1 MVGGGILFTGWIFFN
16 TASSYEIVD
25 ITSTTEAT
33 ATVMERDRLMNLPRR
48 LRGELLTQS
57 LRLMPRL
64 VLDSVVSAMEVS
76 ATVDLVGSMVAS
88 GDTDMVRSKM
98 VLT

>member
-1 MVGGGILFTGWIFFN
+1 
-16 TASSYEIVD
+16 
-25 ITSTTEAT
+25 
-33 ATVMERDRLMNLPRR
+33 MERDRLMNLPRR
-48 LRGELLTQS
+48 LRGELPTQK

-88 GDTDMVRSKM
+88 GDTDMEDTDCTEEDCMAEVSTVDM
-98 VLT
+98 VW

>member
-1 MVGGGILFTGWIFFN
+1 MVLDIN
-16 TASSYEIVD
+16 TVTTAMGTEVTMEDITED

-48 LRGELLTQS
+48 LRGELLTQR

-88 GDTDMVRSKM
+88 GDTDMVRSTM
-98 VLT
+98 MLT